1 MRVRP
6 ENRNFRADVMR
17 RMQPAFA
24 QHVRRHRRRRRLAM
38 HPGDD
43 DPAFPAHDRRQRFG
57 AAQQK
62 FPARA
67 RTRQDRIVL
76 S

>member
-24 QHVRRHRRRRRLAM
+24 QDMRRHRRRRRLAM
-38 HPGDD
+38 HAGDD
-43 DPAFPAHDRRQRFG
+43 DPAFPAHDGGERFG
-57 AAQQK
+57 AAHAG
-62 FPARA
+62 FSARA
-67 RTRQDRIVL
+67 RTRQDRILL